1 MNKIKPIINKLKI
14 RIPRQWLF
22 FALASFW
29 MFASIRVFMTA
40 WEGILISK
48 TPVIYFVIV
57 SFIGSMIF
65 TRLVFLKVTAKYIY
79 RIDTMDEEMPSIFRM
94 FSPKSYLLIVFM
106 ISMGISIKYYN
117 LLPINILSMFLGALG
132 LSLFTSSMHFLRA
145 WKFKALI

>member
-1 MNKIKPIINKLKI
+1 MNNIKLIINKLKI

-22 FALASFW
+22 FALAGFW

-40 WEGILISK
+40 WEGILTSK
-48 TPVIYFVIV
+48 TPVVYFIIV

-65 TRLVFLKVTAKYIY
+65 TRLVFLKVTARYIY
-79 RIDTMDEEMPSIFRM
+79 RIDTMEEEMPSIFRM
-94 FSPKSYLLIVFM
+94 FSLKSYLLIVFM
-106 ISMGISIKYYN
+106 ISMGISIKYFN

-145 WKFKALI
+145 WRLKPAI